1 MSVAVLEKEDRLAAH
16 QSGNNSGVVHAGVYY
31 APRSLRARLT
41 REGREALAAFA
52 SEHRLPYRV
61 CGKVLVA
68 TDASELD
75 GLAALEARAKANG
88 LEGVRTIGPEELKEI
103 EPHAEGVRALHVPET
118 AVTDF
123 SAIAGALADEVRAGG
138 GEVHLGTEV
147 TGLAPVASGW
157 RVATAA
163 GSLRAERVIVCAGLR
178 SDRVAALAGG
188 RGGPGLIP
196 FRGGY
201 RVLRPAATPL
211 VRALIYPVPD
221 PALPFLGVHFTRRVD
236 DEVWVGPSAVLA
248 FAREGYRMRDVN
260 PGDVVAILRDPGFRK
275 LARANAGFG
284 LGEMWREIS
293 KPAFARA
300 CRRYVP
306 DLQADDLGERRS
318 GVRAQAVMPDGSLAD
333 DFLFDQQDGLL
344 VVRNAPSP
352 AATACLAI
360 GREIVAR
367 AFSA

>member
-188 RGGPGLIP
+188 GGGGRQLTLSGGGTRGPP
-196 FRGGY
+196 P
-201 RVLRPAATPL
+201 PAAGGLETPPGGGGGGGGASP
-211 VRALIYPVPD
+211 RPGGH
-221 PALPFLGVHFTRRVD
+221 PAPPPPPPPPWSVLSSTPFPTRRCRSSGSTSRGA
-236 DEVWVGPSAVLA
+236 WTTRSGSGP
-248 FAREGYRMRDVN
+248 ARCWLSR
-260 PGDVVAILRDPGFRK
+260 
-275 LARANAGFG
+275 ARATG
-284 LGEMWREIS
+284 
-293 KPAFARA
+293 
-300 CRRYVP
+300 C
-306 DLQADDLGERRS
+306 
-318 GVRAQAVMPDGSLAD
+318 
-333 DFLFDQQDGLL
+333 
-344 VVRNAPSP
+344 
-352 AATACLAI
+352 AT
-360 GREIVAR
+360 
-367 AFSA
+367 